1 MARTVLPTIETLPIV
16 HGLVGQLSEDMLG
29 GTQRRPNGK
38 SSRRDA
44 SKSVQGSNLAYGET
58 RPATEDKQL
67 PRGAT
72 KVVSAIPHVSL
83 IVEDKPSSS
92 SQLTVND

>member
-1 MARTVLPTIETLPIV
+1 MATTVLPTIDVLPIV
-16 HGLVGQLSEDMLG
+16 HGLVGQLSEHMLG
-29 GTQRRPNGK
+29 RTQSRPNGK
-38 SSRRDA
+38 SSRRDPFQN
-44 SKSVQGSNLAYGET
+44 VEGSDLAYGET

-72 KVVSAIPHVSL
+72 KVVCAVPHVNL
-83 IVEDKPSSS
+83 IVEDKPGSS